1 MDNARFLAILFMLI
15 AVYLRIAA
23 IYMLQRE
30 NEFTMDVYAIGSIVA
45 FAIAISLSVF
55 AVVWSIG
62 HE

>member
-23 IYMLQRE
+23 IYILQME